1 MPAFIQP
8 SDITSGNRRLNLAF
22 VAQIFN
28 TNHGLDAKA
37 EDLDA
42 ARAAMEAA
50 ELEEEGE
57 GADASREAT
66 VFTKWLNGLNVGE
79 KQITNLFDDLN
90 DGLMLLDAINKVV
103 PGAVE
108 EKKVNRDPAKL
119 NRFKKVE
126 NCNLAVNVGKTI
138 GVHLPGTGGMD
149 LAGGNKKLV
158 LGFVWQL
165 MRMEVVKMLEAI
177 GGGAAPKDAD
187 IIAWANETVKEAGV
201 EAAISS
207 FKDAEL
213 GTGCVRALFSSA
225 PQGAALPP
233 PPPPPPPLLAPPHS
247 PLRASAPPPRASPPS
262 LSLPPQRLPA
272 APAEGVRAARHQPR
286 HPHGGRDGRGAHEEL
301 QVRHLRGAQDRRQD
315 LPLLAGHLRRQAQD
329 DHVPRRLDH
338 ERDARA
344 PGRAQVMKNAGARAR
359 ACARMRL
366 DRRPS
371 TARFDLVAGTTP
383 SFPPTPPAF
392 TPATIF

>member
-1 MPAFIQP
+1 MPPPLPPTPPAPQPQVIENARALEVPAFIQP

-126 NCNLAVNVGKTI
+126 NCNLAVTVGKNI

-213 GTGCVRALFSSA
+213 GTGCVRAHFSSA

-233 PPPPPPPLLAPPHS
+233 PPPPPPPPPLLLPPS
-247 PLRASAPPPRASPPS
+247 PLPPPRLRAAPS
-262 LSLPPQRLPA
+262 RLSSLPPSPPA
-272 APAEGVRAARHQPR
+272 ASS
-286 HPHGGRDGRGAHEEL
+286 
-301 QVRHLRGAQDRRQD
+301 
-315 LPLLAGHLRRQAQD
+315 
-329 DHVPRRLDH
+329 
-338 ERDARA
+338 
-344 PGRAQVMKNAGARAR
+344 
-359 ACARMRL
+359 CC
-366 DRRPS
+366 
-371 TARFDLVAGTTP
+371 TC
-383 SFPPTPPAF
+383 
-392 TPATIF
+392 

>member
-66 VFTKWLNGLNVGE
+66 VFTKWLNGLNIGE
-79 KQITNLFDDLN
+79 KQINNLFDDLN

-126 NCNLAVNVGKTI
+126 NCNLAVTVGKTI

-165 MRMEVVKMLEAI
+165 MRMEVVKMLETI

-213 GTGCVRALFSSA
+213 GTGCVRRRPSLLPALPAAA
-225 PQGAALPP
+225 PPRLPPRGRLHAALPR
-233 PPPPPPPLLAPPHS
+233 
-247 PLRASAPPPRASPPS
+247 LRPRSASAPA
-262 LSLPPQRLPA
+262 PQRLPA
-272 APAEGVRAARHQPR
+272 APAQGVRAARHQPR

-344 PGRAQVMKNAGARAR
+344 PRRRREVKHAHGTRAPRMSNPLHRPFLIWLRA
-359 ACARMRL
+359 
-366 DRRPS
+366 P
-371 TARFDLVAGTTP
+371 P
-383 SFPPTPPAF
+383 PFPPTPPAPKDSRYHF
-392 TPATIF
+392 KNNPVAY

>member
-1 MPAFIQP
+1 MLLLCWRCFSPLRPASPPPLPLGAQVIENARALEVPAFIQP

-66 VFTKWLNGLNVGE
+66 VFTKWLNGLNIGE
-79 KQITNLFDDLN
+79 KQINNLFDDLN

-126 NCNLAVNVGKTI
+126 NCNLAVTVGKTI

-165 MRMEVVKMLEAI
+165 MRMEVVKMLETI

-213 GTGCVRALFSSA
+213 GTGCVRRRPSLLPALPAAA
-225 PQGAALPP
+225 PPRLPPRGRLHAALPRLRP
-233 PPPPPPPLLAPPHS
+233 RPRSAAS
-247 PLRASAPPPRASPPS
+247 SCCTCSRRASRAPSTPTS
-262 LSLPPQRLPA
+262 
-272 APAEGVRAARHQPR
+272 
-286 HPHGGRDGRGAHEEL
+286 
-301 QVRHLRGAQDRRQD
+301 
-315 LPLLAGHLRRQAQD
+315 
-329 DHVPRRLDH
+329 PRR
-338 ERDARA
+338 ARRTRSA
-344 PGRAQVMKNAGARAR
+344 RRTASTSSPWRAR
-359 ACARMRL
+359 SAPR
-366 DRRPS
+366 S
-371 TARFDLVAGTTP
+371 TSRGRTSTTSSP
-383 SFPPTPPAF
+383 R
-392 TPATIF
+392 